1 MLMSYTHLTPTLHP
15 PYTHRTPTLCPRAQ
29 VGFFNA
35 GMVRAKHVTA
45 MMMQML
51 VAMSVRRLRRLRLAT
66 CMQQGRAAGPCS
78 RAVQQGRAAGP
89 CTHGRVTHA
98 AVKEPLSYSHSRRE
112 GLAIEATWRQDL

>member
-1 MLMSYTHLTPTLHP
+1 M
-15 PYTHRTPTLCPRAQ
+15 
-29 VGFFNA
+29 GFFNA

-66 CMQQGRAAGPCS
+66 CMQQGRAAGPC
-78 RAVQQGRAAGP
+78 
-89 CTHGRVTHA
+89 THGRVTHA

-112 GLAIEATWRQDL
+112 GLAIGATWRQDLCDAV

>member
-15 PYTHRTPTLCPRAQ
+15 PYAHLTPTLCPLAQ

-66 CMQQGRAAGPCS
+66 CMQQGRAAGPCTHD
-78 RAVQQGRAAGP
+78 RAM
-89 CTHGRVTHA
+89 HA